1 MTDLIDEFE
10 RDVLMRVFID
20 ESREILNRFEETLV
34 QLEQS
39 PNDDE
44 LLNTI
49 FRAAHTMKGNG
60 ATIGNDAI
68 VELAHAAEDLLA
80 QLRDRRFGITP
91 QLITLLLSCGD
102 YLKALVDRVER
113 PDEREVPPATPLLEA
128 LRDASTNGT
137 CRQFVKEAAGAQ
149 AADTTVRASVA
160 KLDAMLAL
168 AGEISIARS
177 RMRTLIV
184 NEGSRY
190 ELREAQQQLDRL
202 CAKLETD
209 LMRIRM
215 VSVEPLLAQQ
225 ARVIRD
231 VAISGGKLV
240 QLRCIGGD
248 VEADTAVID
257 QLRAP
262 LTHMVRNA
270 VDHGIEPPERRLE
283 LGKPEVGTITIAA
296 SHDAGM
302 LVLEV
307 SDDGAGIDAS
317 RVLRMAQRLGLTQ
330 SEHLTDAEIHRLIFQ
345 PGFTTAENVTGV
357 SGRGVGMDV
366 AHQSIVE
373 LRGSIG
379 IASSPGEGT
388 TFTIRV
394 PLSVAIIDAL
404 AVGVGSETYVLPLD
418 SVVECLD
425 VEEAVLDGARTG
437 LLDVRG
443 RAIPFVRLASCVGS
457 VDRFQMRKS
466 AVVVSDRKR
475 VAALVL
481 DRLIGRMEAVVK
493 PLARLPRIPGIGGAT
508 ILGDGNIALILDVPR
523 LLQRE
528 IQEVAP

>member
-20 ESREILNRFEETLV
+20 ESRELLTRFEETLV

-49 FRAAHTMKGNG
+49 FRVAHTMKGNG
-60 ATIGNDAI
+60 ATVGDEAI
-68 VELAHAAEDLLA
+68 VEVAHAAEDLLA
-80 QLRDRRFGITP
+80 QLRDRRFGVTP

-102 YLKALVDRVER
+102 YLKALVERIQGTEDREI
-113 PDEREVPPATPLLEA
+113 PPATPLLEA
-128 LRDASTNGT
+128 LRDAGTNGT
-137 CRQFVKEAAGAQ
+137 CRQYVNQ
-149 AADTTVRASVA
+149 AAEPQLADATMRTSVA

-177 RMRTLIV
+177 RMRLLIV
-184 NEGSRY
+184 NEGSQH

-215 VSVEPLLAQQ
+215 VSIEPLLTQQ
-225 ARVIRD
+225 ARVVRD
-231 VAISGGKLV
+231 VAINSGKIV
-240 QLRCIGGD
+240 QLRCVGGD

-270 VDHGIEPPERRLE
+270 VDHGIEPPERRLD

-307 SDDGAGIDAS
+307 SDDGAG
-317 RVLRMAQRLGLTQ
+317 MT
-330 SEHLTDAEIHRLIFQ
+330 AEIQHQIFQ
-345 PGFTTAENVTGV
+345 PGFTTAESVTEI
-357 SGRGVGMDV
+357 SGRGVGLDV
-366 AHQSIVE
+366 VHQSIVE
-373 LRGSIG
+373 LRGSIT
-379 IASSPGEGT
+379 IASTPGEGT

-425 VEEAVLDGARTG
+425 VEEAALDGARTG
-437 LLDVRG
+437 LLNVRG
-443 RAIPFVRLASCVGS
+443 RVIPFVRLASCLGS

-493 PLARLPRIPGIGGAT
+493 PLGRLPRIHGIGGAT

-528 IQEVAP
+528 IQEVAS

>member
-1 MTDLIDEFE
+1 MTEMIDEFE
-10 RDVLMRVFID
+10 REVLMRVFVD
-20 ESREILNRFEETLV
+20 ESRELLTRFEDTLV

-39 PNDDE
+39 PYDGE

-49 FRAAHTMKGNG
+49 FRVAHTMKGNG
-60 ATIGNDAI
+60 ATIGDEPI
-68 VELAHAAEDLLA
+68 VEIAHAAEDLLV
-80 QLRDRRFGITP
+80 QLRDRRFVVTP
-91 QLITLLLSCGD
+91 ELITLLLTCGD
-102 YLKALVDRVER
+102 YLKARVAVVEGSATS
-113 PDEREVPPATPLLEA
+113 EVPPAVTLLQA
-128 LRDASTNGT
+128 LRDASTTGAY
-137 CRQFVKEAAGAQ
+137 RQQVSESTRND
-149 AADTTVRASVA
+149 AADTTVRTSVG

-184 NEGSRY
+184 NDGSPH

-215 VSVEPLLAQQ
+215 ISVEPLLTQQ

-231 VAISGGKLV
+231 LAVGAGKLV
-240 QLRCIGGD
+240 QLRCVGGE
-248 VEADTAVID
+248 VEADTSVID

-262 LTHMVRNA
+262 LTHMIRNA
-270 VDHGIEPPERRLE
+270 VDHGIEAPEKRIA
-283 LGKPEVGTITIAA
+283 LGKPEAGTITIAA

-307 SDDGAGIDAS
+307 SDDGAGIDAG
-317 RVLRMAQRLGLTQ
+317 RVLQKARRLGLTQ

-345 PGFTTAENVTGV
+345 PGFTTAETVTDV

-366 AHQSIVE
+366 VHQSIIE
-373 LRGSIG
+373 LRGSIAV
-379 IASSPGEGT
+379 ASTTGAGT

-404 AVGVGSETYVLPLD
+404 AVGVGAETYVLPLD

-425 VEEAVLDGARTG
+425 VSEASLDGARTG

-443 RAIPFVRLASCVGS
+443 RAIPFVRLAACIGS

-466 AVVVSDRKR
+466 AVVVSDRGR

-493 PLARLPRIPGIGGAT
+493 PLGRLPRIQGIGGAT

-528 IQEVAP
+528 IQEVAS

>member
-20 ESREILNRFEETLV
+20 ESRELLHRFEETLV
-34 QLEQS
+34 VLEQS

-49 FRAAHTMKGNG
+49 FRVAHTMKGNG
-60 ATIGNDAI
+60 ATIGDESI

-102 YLKALVDRVER
+102 YLKVLVDRVER
-113 PDEREVPPATPLLEA
+113 PDESDIPPATPLLEA
-128 LRDASTNGT
+128 LREASTNGT
-137 CRQFVKEAAGAQ
+137 CRQFVTEAAGAQ
-149 AADTTVRASVA
+149 SADTTVRASVA

-177 RMRTLIV
+177 RMRTLLV
-184 NEGSRY
+184 NDGSQY

-215 VSVEPLLAQQ
+215 VSVEPLLTQQ
-225 ARVIRD
+225 ARVVRD
-231 VAISGGKLV
+231 LAISSGKLV
-240 QLRCIGGD
+240 QLRCAGGD

-257 QLRAP
+257 QLRGP

-270 VDHGIEPPERRLE
+270 VDHGIEPPERRLA

-307 SDDGAGIDAS
+307 SDDGAG
-317 RVLRMAQRLGLTQ
+317 M
-330 SEHLTDAEIHRLIFQ
+330 EPEIQHRIFQ
-345 PGFTTAENVTGV
+345 PGFTTAKTVTEI
-357 SGRGVGMDV
+357 SGRGVGLDV
-366 AHQSIVE
+366 VHQSIAE

-379 IASSPGEGT
+379 VASAPGEGT

-425 VEEAVLDGARTG
+425 VEEAALEGARTG

-475 VAALVL
+475 VAALIL

-493 PLARLPRIPGIGGAT
+493 PLGRLPRVHGIGGAT
-508 ILGDGNIALILDVPR
+508 ILGDGNIALILDIPR

-528 IQEVAP
+528 IHEVAS